1 MSVVMI
7 DTHVAVALYKGRVTT
22 LSRQAQRLLD
32 GAVVRYSPIVTLE
45 LELLCEI
52 GRAQVE
58 AGAVCRFLSRELE
71 ITESPERLSDIVRH
85 ALPLRFTRDPFDR
98 LIVAHADLLRAP
110 LITLDERMHQHYSR
124 ALN

>member
-7 DTHVAVALYKGRVTT
+7 DTHVVVALYKRRVSG

-32 GAVVRYSPIVTLE
+32 GSTVFYSPVAVLE
-45 LELLCEI
+45 LELLHEI

-58 AGAVCRFLSRELE
+58 AVAVCQFLNRELGINE
-71 ITESPERLSDIVRH
+71 GTERLNDIVRH

-110 LITLDERMHQHYSR
+110 LITLDEHMRAHYPR
-124 ALN
+124 AIH